1 VTPAYLRRLLD
12 AVPGVNVSVAL
23 HASESPAADAALATA
38 NQLATQDSVGGTPTF
53 LIGRTGGVLHP
64 FQPTS
69 LTPAPFAAEL
79 DALLGGGG

>member
-1 VTPAYLRRLLD
+1 VRLRRTWP
-12 AVPGVNVSVAL
+12 VRPGSRWK
-23 HASESPAADAALATA
+23 PTA
-38 NQLATQDSVGGTPTF
+38 NQLATEDGVGGTPTF

-79 DALLGGGG
+79 DALLAGGG